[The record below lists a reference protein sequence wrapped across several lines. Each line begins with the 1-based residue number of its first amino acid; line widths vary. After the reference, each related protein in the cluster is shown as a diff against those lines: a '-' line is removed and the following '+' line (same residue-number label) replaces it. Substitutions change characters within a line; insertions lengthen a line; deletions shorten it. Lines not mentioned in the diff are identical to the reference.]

1 MKTLRYIILTY
12 LLLFTTTLFAQGLK
26 GRITEKND
34 KGVLT
39 PIAGANVYWASIN
52 VGTNTDS
59 KGEFKIKHT
68 SETGHMLVI
77 SFVGYKTDTIHIEPD
92 QNFVEHSIAQE
103 VYLDDL
109 TVKGYSPGAH
119 FQRLSTLQAQI
130 VTKNELQKAA
140 CCNLSESFVTN
151 ASVDVSYSDAVT
163 GAKQIQLLGLA
174 GTYTQL
180 QAENIPILRGLGSTF
195 GLNFVPGS
203 WMESIQIS
211 KGTASVA
218 NGYESVTGQINIEYK
233 KPLGEEKFFVNMYS
247 NNEGMS
253 ELNADYGF
261 KVNDKLSSMILVHGE
276 YSQNRVDHNMDSF
289 LDHPLIKQFN
299 IFNRWNYKKGNFQTQ
314 YGIKYLQE
322 ERVGGNVKYSSGDV
336 IAPGNPFGIDV
347 NIQRFE
353 TFSKMG
359 YIFDRAETSIG
370 FINSVSNHD
379 QKSVFGL
386 KNYDANQLSYNSNLV
401 FITYIGS
408 TNHSIKT
415 GLSFNLDNYKEKLTT
430 LNLDTLNLDRR
441 EIVPGGYFEYTYKF
455 LEKFTFM
462 SGIRYDYHNKYK
474 GFVTPRAHI
483 RYQPF
488 DQLTIRGSIGK
499 GFRSPNII
507 SENSYLLASSRSIVI
522 SEAPKMEEALNA
534 GLNITQRY
542 KVNGRE
548 LTISTDYY
556 RTDFNNQI
564 VVDMNKDVNSIYFYN
579 LKGKSY
585 SNSFQV
591 EVSYQPFERFD
602 VTAAWRL
609 NDVQTTINGKLEQKP
624 LLSKY
629 KGLISLGYKTPLKK
643 WQFDYSVQFNGGG
656 NMPDMSGYPA
666 ALQHESTFAP
676 YAIMNAQITK
686 YFRKFEVYIGGEN
699 LTGFMQKNPIISPND
714 PYGQYFDASMVW
726 GPLTGRKIYAGI
738 RMTILN

>member
-1 MKTLRYIILTY
+1 MKLFRYIIGIYLIFLTASIY
-12 LLLFTTTLFAQGLK
+12 AQDLK
-26 GRITEKND
+26 GRITEKSENGD
-34 KGVLT
+34 LM
-39 PIAGANVYWASIN
+39 PIAGANVYW
-52 VGTNTDS
+52 VGNTAGTTTDA
-59 KGEFKIKHT
+59 KGEFKLLRNKE
-68 SETGHMLVI
+68 SGHMLVI
-77 SFVGYKTDTIHIEPD
+77 SFVGYKSDTLHIE
-92 QNFVEHSIAQE
+92 QNQSFVEHALSNI
-103 VYLDDL
+103 VYLDEV
-109 TVKGYSPGAH
+109 TVKGYAPGAH
-119 FQRLSTLQAQI
+119 FQRLNPLQTQV
-130 VTKNELQKAA
+130 VTKQELQKAA

-195 GLNFVPGS
+195 GLGYVPGS

-233 KPLGEEKFFVNMYS
+233 KPTGEEKFFVNMYS
-247 NNEGMS
+247 SDEGMS
-253 ELNADYGF
+253 EFNANYGF
-261 KVNDKLSSMILVHGE
+261 KVTDKLSSMVLVHGE
-276 YSQNRVDHNMDSF
+276 YSQSRVDHNMDSF
-289 LDHPLIKQFN
+289 LDHPLIKQYN
-299 IFNRWNYKKGNFQTQ
+299 VFNRWNYHTEKVESQF
-314 YGIKYLQE
+314 GIKYLQE
-322 ERVGGNVKYSSGDV
+322 ERLAGNTKYNSGDI

-347 NIQRFE
+347 KINRFE
-353 TFSKMG
+353 TFSKAG
-359 YIFDRAETSIG
+359 YIFDRAQTSIG
-370 FINSVSNHD
+370 FINSVSHHD

-386 KNYDANQLSYNSNLV
+386 KTYNANQLSYNSNVV
-401 FITYIGS
+401 FVTYIGTTS
-408 TNHSIKT
+408 HSIKT
-415 GLSFNLDNYKEKLTT
+415 GLSLNLDNYKEKLYTS
-430 LNLDTLNLDRR
+430 NIDTLNLDRR

-455 LEKFTFM
+455 LEKLTFM
-462 SGIRYDYHNKYK
+462 SGIRYDYHNKFK
-474 GFVTPRAHI
+474 GFITPRAHI

-488 DQLTIRGSIGK
+488 EQLTLRGSVGK
-499 GFRSPNII
+499 GFRTANII
-507 SENSYLLASSRSIVI
+507 SENSYLLASSRNIVI
-522 SEAPKMEEALNA
+522 SDAPRMEEALNA

-542 KVNGRE
+542 KLNGRE

-591 EVSYQPFERFD
+591 EVSYKPFERFD

-609 NDVQTTINGKLEQKP
+609 NDVKTTINGKLEQKP

-643 WQFDYSVQFNGGG
+643 WQFDYTIQFNGGG
-656 NMPDMSGYPA
+656 RMVDMSAYPTDM
-666 ALQHESTFAP
+666 QHESSFAP
-676 YAIMNAQITK
+676 YTIMNAQITK

-699 LTGFMQKNPIISPND
+699 LTGFMQKNPIVSPND
-714 PYGQYFDASMVW
+714 PYSQYFDASMVW
-726 GPLTGRKIYAGI
+726 GPITGRKIYAGF
-738 RMTILN
+738 RMTIFN

>member
-1 MKTLRYIILTY
+1 MKLFRYIIGIYLIFLTASIN
-12 LLLFTTTLFAQGLK
+12 AQDLK
-26 GRITEKND
+26 GRIMEKNE
-34 KGVLT
+34 KGEIT
-39 PIAGANVYWASIN
+39 PIAGANIYWAGIN
-52 VGTNTDS
+52 IGTTTDS
-59 KGEFKIKHT
+59 KGEFKLKREN
-68 SETGHMLVI
+68 SHMLVI
-77 SFVGYKTDTIHIEPD
+77 SFVGFKSDTLHIEND
-92 QNFVEHSIAQE
+92 QDFIEHSLVQE
-103 VYLDDL
+103 AYLEDL
-109 TVKGYSPGAH
+109 TVKGYSSGAH
-119 FQRLSTLQAQI
+119 FQRLSTLQAQV

-218 NGYESVTGQINIEYK
+218 NGYESITGQINIEYK
-233 KPLGEEKFFVNMYS
+233 KPIGEEKLFVNMYS
-247 NNEGMS
+247 NDEGMS
-253 ELNADYGF
+253 EVNANYGF
-261 KVNDKLSSMILVHGE
+261 NVTDKLSSMVLVHGE
-276 YSQNRVDHNMDSF
+276 YSQNRTDHNMDSF
-289 LDHPLIKQFN
+289 LDHPLVRQYN
-299 IFNRWNYKKGNFQTQ
+299 IFNRWNYHGDKFESQ
-314 YGIKYLQE
+314 YGIKYLNE
-322 ERVGGNVKYSSGDV
+322 ERVAGNVKYNAGDV
-336 IAPGNPFGIDV
+336 ISTSNPFGIDV
-347 NIQRFE
+347 NISRLE

-370 FINSVSNHD
+370 FINSVSHHD
-379 QKSVFGL
+379 QKSQFGL
-386 KNYDANQLSYNSNLV
+386 KSYNANQLSYNSNFI
-401 FITYIGS
+401 FITYIGT

-415 GLSFNLDNYKEKLTT
+415 GLSLNYDDYNEKL
-430 LNLDTLNLDRR
+430 NAINLDRR
-441 EIVPGGYFEYTYKF
+441 EIVPGSYLEYTYKF

-474 GFVTPRAHI
+474 GFITPRSHI

-488 DQLTIRGSIGK
+488 EQLTLRGSIGK
-499 GFRSPNII
+499 GFRSANII
-507 SENSYLLASSRSIVI
+507 SENSYLLASSRNIII
-522 SEAPKMEEALNA
+522 SETPKMEEALNT

-542 KVNGRE
+542 KLNGRE

-609 NDVQTTINGKLEQKP
+609 NDVKTTINGKLEQKP

-666 ALQHESTFAP
+666 DLQHESSFAP

-699 LTGFMQKNPIISPND
+699 LTGFMQKNPIISPED
-714 PYGQYFDASMVW
+714 PYSPYFDASMVW
-726 GPLTGRKIYAGI
+726 GPLSGRRIYAGI
-738 RMTILN
+738 RMTIFK